1 MNSFQLLSDCCSEC
15 PASRDT
21 FRTLRYPYPE
31 FLTTLLGESIS
42 SFRSKPGQSGN
53 PSGKS
58 KLRLEF
64 EDSFNDALITQ
75 GSPEGAA
82 QLLWEA
88 AREREPWAI
97 QELCRRF
104 APEQHSIRLVH
115 EVDDDEIDYTKFTD
129 QQIQE
134 LEVLLGRA
142 KVNPLEI
149 AGGEGEQKPV

>member
-1 MNSFQLLSDCCSEC
+1 MKRNTKFKPGMSGN
-15 PASRDT
+15 PNAKWR
-21 FRTLRYPYPE
+21 
-31 FLTTLLGESIS
+31 
-42 SFRSKPGQSGN
+42 PGQSGN

-75 GSPEGAA
+75 GSPEESA

-104 APEQHSIRLVH
+104 APEQRSLRPVH
-115 EVDDDEIDYTKFTD
+115 EVDDDEIDYTKCTD